1 MDAEGRRGKMS
12 NAACTS
18 GLWLGTFI
26 LLALLACSGPE
37 TDAPPAS
44 LPADPR
50 LRELAILLRAA
61 GDGDPVSEL
70 DSRMQGLLSTIEIRS
85 HTLEL
90 DSSQQGPVVVFEF
103 SLRDSSSEPAAAVQL
118 FYRPDLPSSV
128 SETYGSELFQGY
140 PARRLAGEQIFVLA
154 GSFEIRVFQRSEE
167 FRNQDRLRAL
177 MALVPLAE
185 LERL

>member
-1 MDAEGRRGKMS
+1 MS

-26 LLALLACSGPE
+26 LLALLGCSGPE
-37 TDAPPAS
+37 NDSRAS

-140 PARRLAGEQIFVLA
+140 PARRLAGEQLFVLA
-154 GSFEIRVFQRSEE
+154 GSFEIRVFQRSEA
-167 FRNQDRLRAL
+167 FRDQDRLGEL
-177 MALVPLAE
+177 MALLPLDE
-185 LERL
+185 LARL